1 MAAVLHTM
9 ASRIRLTGFWRR
21 IHASSVPVIMFH
33 GVIPSADTS
42 PFNASGKMVSPEK
55 LRSFLA
61 KIARIFRVVSMD
73 EFVACIRNGER
84 ADNIMVLTFDD
95 GYRNVYRH
103 AYPVLKDMGLPFTVF
118 VSTGFV
124 DTDRVMPSDV
134 LNYAMATTA
143 AAVLPKGVLPRD
155 VDIGTPEAKATALEL
170 LKNALKTA
178 GADRKA
184 GHIDRICEAL
194 RVRRDGPEWDDAR
207 FLTSAEMREMT
218 ASGVSFGGHTVTH
231 PILSSETPDRVRA
244 EVRECKHAL
253 EAITGTRI
261 DVFAYPNGGRGDF
274 SEAVK
279 NEVRQ
284 AGYAASFSTIHGL
297 YRPGDDPF
305 EIRRVG
311 LDNRWSYEEFETRAS
326 GILKAFR
333 R

>member
-1 MAAVLHTM
+1 
-9 ASRIRLTGFWRR
+9 
-21 IHASSVPVIMFH
+21 
-33 GVIPSADTS
+33 
-42 PFNASGKMVSPEK
+42 
-55 LRSFLA
+55 
-61 KIARIFRVVSMD
+61 
-73 EFVACIRNGER
+73 
-84 ADNIMVLTFDD
+84 
-95 GYRNVYRH
+95 
-103 AYPVLKDMGLPFTVF
+103 
-118 VSTGFV
+118 
-124 DTDRVMPSDV
+124 
-134 LNYAMATTA
+134 
-143 AAVLPKGVLPRD
+143 
-155 VDIGTPEAKATALEL
+155 
-170 LKNALKTA
+170 
-178 GADRKA
+178 
-184 GHIDRICEAL
+184 
-194 RVRRDGPEWDDAR
+194 
-207 FLTSAEMREMT
+207 
-218 ASGVSFGGHTVTH
+218 
-231 PILSSETPDRVRA
+231 VRA